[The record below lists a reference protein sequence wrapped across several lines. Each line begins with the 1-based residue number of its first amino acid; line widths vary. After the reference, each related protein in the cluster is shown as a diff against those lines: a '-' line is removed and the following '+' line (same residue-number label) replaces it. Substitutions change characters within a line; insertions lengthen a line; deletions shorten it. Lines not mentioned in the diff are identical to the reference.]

1 MTLQTLINEISKLA
15 IRQKC
20 VNEALGGTD
29 IYTINGMTMREY
41 PLLFASPTGGHRFN
55 GNTTEYTITLYYLGR
70 LLDDF
75 SNDITLL
82 STAVEQLKNIIYGIG
97 TIKGV
102 VGVEE
107 NYDIVNFTETEA
119 FDDKLAGAYAT
130 IRIEAVNETICYE
143 E

>member
-15 IRQKC
+15 IKQKC

-29 IYTINGMTMREY
+29 IYSINGMTIKDY

-130 IRIEAVNETICYE
+130 IRIEAINETICYE

>member
-29 IYTINGMTMREY
+29 IYSINGMTIKDY

-82 STAVEQLKNIIYGIG
+82 STSVEQLKNIIYGIG

-130 IRIEAVNETICYE
+130 IRIEAINETICYE